1 MSEAAAIPSVLKPGS
16 KVQRAL
22 TITRE
27 AIDIE
32 KRTVEI
38 SWASETPY
46 ERYWGIEILDMSPS
60 SVRLQRLNN
69 GGALLWNH
77 NTDIQI
83 GVVER
88 AWIADRVG
96 RAIVRF
102 GRSAKAEEVWTDV
115 QDNVIRNVSVGY
127 LIHRAVLEETGDEG
141 TDTYRVIDHEPYE
154 LTFAPVP
161 ADATIGVGRSAED
174 DPRIKPAA
182 IDPAPQVPSTTPTP
196 ETRTMTTPAAIE
208 APALNTSEVAA
219 QAQKAE
225 KERQRELNALAD
237 SFGDKYPKVKEIIK
251 KALADDST
259 VDAARA
265 LVMNAIAAAQTTEVP
280 HLDLSANETR
290 RFSVMGAI
298 LAMSEN
304 NWSRAG
310 FEKECHTEILKR
322 LGIAEAPHHGIF
334 IPADVQHRDLRAP
347 RARRDLTVGTA
358 NAGGYLVG
366 TDLKPASFIE
376 MLRARS
382 IGGRVGVTFMPGLVG
397 NVAIPKQSGA
407 STAYWLTNEATA
419 ITESQITLAQL
430 ALAPKTLGALTEL
443 SRLLQLQSTPAADM
457 LVMSD
462 FARVM
467 ALKIDLAMLEGD
479 GTGGAPTGIASTAGI
494 GSVTGTSMAYDDVVE
509 FQTDVATGNA
519 LTPECAYVTPPAIAG
534 LLLQRQRFSS
544 TDTPLWQGSV
554 LEGQM
559 AGFLATT
566 TTQMT
571 AASMIFGDFSQVVI
585 GEWGFLELALNPYSQ
600 FSAGI
605 SAIRA
610 MQTVD
615 VGVRQAG
622 AFSRATSIT

>member
-1 MSEAAAIPSVLKPGS
+1 MSEAAIPSVLKPGS
-16 KVQRAL
+16 KVERAIL
-22 TITRE
+22 IKRE
-27 AIDIE
+27 AVNVE
-32 KRTVEI
+32 ARTCEI
-38 SWASETPY
+38 AWASETPY
-46 ERYWGIEILDMSPS
+46 ERWWGVEVLELGATSI
-60 SVRLQRLNN
+60 RLARLKD

-77 NTDIQI
+77 RTDEQI
-83 GVVER
+83 GVVESVT
-88 AWIADRVG
+88 IGADHVG
-96 RAIVRF
+96 RAVVRF
-102 GRSAKAEEVWTDV
+102 GRSAKAEEVWRDV
-115 QDNVIRNVSVGY
+115 QDGVIRNVSVGY
-127 LIHRAVLEETGDEG
+127 LIHKAVLVETGEDT
-141 TDTYRVIDHEPYE
+141 TDTYRITDWEPYE
-154 LTFAPVP
+154 LSFVSVP
-161 ADATIGVGRSAED
+161 ADPTVGVGRSAED
-174 DPRIKPAA
+174 PREPKTDPAA
-182 IDPAPQVPSTTPTP
+182 ATVPPTTPTP
-196 ETRTMTTPAAIE
+196 ETRTMTTPAANE

-219 QAQKAE
+219 QARKAE
-225 KERQRELNALAD
+225 QERQRELNALTD

-298 LAMSEN
+298 LAMTEN

-457 LVMSD
+457 LVMND

-494 GSVTGTSMAYDDVVE
+494 GSVTGTSLAYDDVVE

-519 LTPECAYVTPPAIAG
+519 LTPECAYVTPPAVAG

-571 AASMIFGDFSQVVI
+571 AASMIFGDFGQVVI

-600 FSAGI
+600 FAAGI